1 MKAKIDFAFE
11 WMRTIKTEK
20 ERKKDKYYN
29 IDSNSNSNNIAK
41 KCIPSHKLFNA
52 WLKFILVQFLISM
65 SYKMNFDFDFIQIL
79 SMGNKCLY
87 SLLCRQTIKTAG
99 IVYSYYLKF

>member
-11 WMRTIKTEK
+11 LTRTIKTEK
-20 ERKKDKYYN
+20 ESKKDKYYN
-29 IDSNSNSNNIAK
+29 IDSNNIAK
-41 KCIPSHKLFNA
+41 KCSPSHKLFNA
-52 WLKFILVQFLISM
+52 WLKFIIVQFLISM
-65 SYKMNFDFDFIQIL
+65 SYKMNFDFIQIL

>member
-1 MKAKIDFAFE
+1 M
-11 WMRTIKTEK
+11 
-20 ERKKDKYYN
+20 DKYYN
-29 IDSNSNSNNIAK
+29 IDNNNNKAK
-41 KCIPSHKLFNA
+41 KCSLSYIFNA
-52 WLKFILVQFLISM
+52 WFIKFILVQFLISL

-79 SMGNKCLY
+79 SLRNKCLY